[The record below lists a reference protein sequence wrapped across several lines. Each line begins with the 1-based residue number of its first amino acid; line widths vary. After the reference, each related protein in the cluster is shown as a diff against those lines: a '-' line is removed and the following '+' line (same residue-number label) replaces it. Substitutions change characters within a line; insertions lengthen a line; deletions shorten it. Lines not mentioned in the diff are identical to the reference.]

1 MGTYP
6 LKLILIGGLIGFFT
20 IIISFKSIKNKL
32 SKKDMLCNIS
42 IIFEEGK
49 VDINAIID
57 TGNFLKEPLTG
68 KPVIIAEKDVLK
80 NAIPVEI
87 LENMQDII
95 NGTKILEEK
104 YMSKIRLIPFS
115 ALGTQNRTTFGN
127 KTRKFLY

>member
-68 KPVIIAEKDVLK
+68 KPVIIVEKDVLK

-87 LENMQDII
+87 LESMQEII
-95 NGTKILEEK
+95 NGTKILDEK